1 MLARKHA
8 LTIRLPSLCILGT
21 GNHETDR
28 PCDRRSAMNVDNLLS
43 RLQKVRK
50 GFNPNTWQACCPAH
64 QDKSPSLAL
73 KALDDGRILLHCF
86 GGCSQKEVT
95 DALGIRTSDLFPASE
110 YIHSTG
116 KPAFSAHDVLR
127 AIAHETQIVA
137 VCGSELSKHP
147 LPKKDHDRLFLAV
160 NRINKALELA
170 GVHDA

>member
-1 MLARKHA
+1 
-8 LTIRLPSLCILGT
+8 
-21 GNHETDR
+21 
-28 PCDRRSAMNVDNLLS
+28 MNVDNLLS

-50 GFNPNTWQACCPAH
+50 GFHAGTWQACCPAH

-73 KALDDGRILLHCF
+73 KTLDDGRILLHCF

-160 NRINKALELA
+160 SRINKALELA
-170 GVHDA
+170 GVYDA